1 MKNPVKM
8 RIRINRRKQVRYLV
22 RGNSI
27 VELKC
32 QRGQINTGALPV
44 AHARLWQYANASRW
58 RPAESAKPTF
68 MQEEEDAIP
77 RVKPNVLLTG
87 YSRCMTHCI

>member
-8 RIRINRRKQVRYLV
+8 RIRINRRIKVRYLV

-27 VELKC
+27 AESIC
-32 QRGQINTGALPV
+32 QRGQNNAGDLPV
-44 AHARLWQYANASRW
+44 AHARFWQYANASRW
-58 RPAESAKPTF
+58 RPAESAKPAF
-68 MQEEEDAIP
+68 MHEEEDAIP
-77 RVKPNVLLTG
+77 RAKANVLLTV